1 MTKEERKQPGAQA
14 YEPLMDRLNRP
25 DNSISQKLDDVAA
38 GVAEELREEI
48 TAFDTDRLLRLVKAA
63 IELKEWPF
71 RR

>member
-1 MTKEERKQPGAQA
+1 
-14 YEPLMDRLNRP
+14 MDRLNRP